1 MGKMISGEG
10 EGKGDGKGKKEKGDD
25 ARQTVDCKD

>member
-1 MGKMISGEG
+1 MGKMISGK
-10 EGKGDGKGKKEKGDD
+10 GKGKGEVKGKKEKGDD